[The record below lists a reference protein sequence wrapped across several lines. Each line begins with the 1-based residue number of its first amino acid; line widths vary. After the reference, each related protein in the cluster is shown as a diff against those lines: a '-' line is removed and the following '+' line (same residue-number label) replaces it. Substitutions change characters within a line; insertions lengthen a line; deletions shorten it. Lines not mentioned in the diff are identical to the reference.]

1 MSQPFVAV
9 RHGAV
14 MIELMPPAAHASS
27 VKELAYTFRANALEA
42 FSAIEL
48 HASFIQHC
56 VNCGSSK
63 VALAVFDTFRQ
74 TYNTATNDIHMVV
87 QAHGLDEAAA
97 RRVLKGYFS
106 AWPIVNSHIIPSFIG
121 VDTRLPALFTAEYTG
136 LMAMFGGQRG
146 TSSYLDEAEWLLD
159 AYRPLL
165 FDFVSR
171 MSAFLHRESQDN
183 RVSLVY
189 SKGLD
194 VFCWL
199 TTANTMPDNLYLLSI
214 PVCLPLVALIQLMH
228 VMVLYKTLGVSPG
241 ELTRHFK
248 VAVGH
253 SQGIGIAAAFSTLTD
268 EQSFYSVSERILG
281 IHMLAGAFP
290 QIKYPCHRLNA
301 LTAKNYSHISDGEPR
316 PMVSVQGITKPV
328 LEQLIS
334 KFNIRQLSPAEHAFL
349 AVANTVNHF
358 IVASEISSAAKL
370 VEFLRSES
378 ADPDQDQSRIPYP
391 LRKPV
396 IIAQYTTITAP
407 YHCPLLEP
415 AADEA
420 CAMSVEKGW
429 VFHASDMQIPVR
441 ASDDGHD
448 IRTESDLTRY
458 LFSAICVLLVDWPQA
473 TQCPGV
479 THIVDF
485 GPGGLSG
492 FGLIAYK
499 NIEGMGIPVVCA
511 GALVS
516 RSSKPYLGSKA
527 DLYKTDL
534 ASVTTV
540 LNWLAE
546 FGPKL
551 VRTAHDGQLHVDTPM
566 SRVLG
571 APTVMVAGMG
581 PTTAN
586 EKFVAA
592 INNAGYHV
600 ELGGGGIFTEEDLE
614 RKIDNL
620 VKLAKP
626 GQGITLN
633 CIYINQRMWSFQF
646 PALLRLRAKG
656 VPVAG
661 LCIGGGVPSLD
672 SAASIIDSLRS
683 VGIRHVAFKPS
694 TTGAIRD
701 VVNIA
706 KAHAGFPVV
715 LQWTG
720 GRAGG
725 HHSFEDFH
733 QPILETYAA
742 IRACRNIVLIAGSGF
757 GDAEGSLPYL
767 TGDWSTLLGRAPMPF
782 DGILLASRVMV
793 AKEAGTSLAAKELI
807 VASPGLSDSKWQN
820 TYDGPNGGVMTI
832 TSEYGELNHVLA
844 TRAMVFVDDLRT
856 TVLSQPRERHATLL
870 LARKDEIIARL
881 NSDYFR
887 PWFGRKTDGR
897 VVDLEEMTYAE
908 VISRLVELLYLKRQQ
923 RWIHESYH
931 RVVLDFLARAERRL
945 GMDLPEMSVMPE
957 LEEAPPAELVQSFTD
972 RYSAAESQLLYSE
985 DIQFFVGICKRR
997 GQKPVPFI
1005 VALDAD
1011 FATVLVK
1018 DSIWQSENLEAVVDH
1033 DPQRVVVQQ
1042 GPVATRYSTIVNEPV
1057 KDILDGIYHG
1067 HIAALLSRD
1076 YDGDVANVP
1085 VVECIGAQP
1094 GAVTL
1099 PASIN
1104 AQATDLMRM
1113 YQLPSAQDQLPDLGV
1128 WLDALAGPTNSWLR
1142 ALLTSPVIVEGSSYV
1157 DNYIPRALRPRPGQV
1172 VTVLADGLQPQ
1183 SLEIMDDS
1191 GTLVL
1196 KIERSSR
1203 CSIELNIYHSVASG
1217 TTSMCYL
1224 FVYHPEQPL
1233 TPIHFVTEG
1242 HGERMRKLCMDAWID
1257 NADVPTDNSDLI
1269 DTNCRLYSDGFVIT
1283 KEHVRAFCQNVGNRS
1298 KHYSQGI
1305 GGDIF
1310 APMDFLVVST
1320 LPNFMRALSSTA
1332 VTKDILKI
1340 LHLYNKYQIVD
1351 GATMLKVGESVS
1363 SDLTITDLVNTPI
1376 GRRAKLLINLY
1387 RYSQKV
1393 ATIESAFLYRDE
1405 FIDIDKTFEHALD
1418 QRFTIQLLTANDITV
1433 LLAKEWF
1440 VGCNNV
1446 SARLSPGSRVEFR
1459 LDSKYR
1465 FKSEN
1470 VYSRILTTGRAF
1482 IKSRSGQLVHIA
1494 DVHFACGV
1502 STKDPVVE
1510 YLRRNQEPLDASLLF
1525 DHDGHPLVS
1534 PDNHSLLHVTVPDS
1548 NWEYAKLSADGNP
1561 IHTNPYMADILGLPG
1576 PVTHGLWTSASTRA
1590 LVECY
1595 ASDDEPER
1603 IRVYQARFV
1612 GMVLPRDELRTE
1624 LFHIGMKCGRMLVK
1638 GVTSKVGGGP
1648 VLECTAE
1655 IEQPATAYVFTGQ
1668 GSQEVGMGME
1678 LYKQST
1684 AARDV
1689 WDRADRHMVDT
1700 YGISL
1705 LEIVRT
1711 NPKRLTVHFGGRRG
1725 EAIRRSYMLLS
1736 IRCSDKVSD
1745 CNAVPLFPEITL
1757 DSPSYTYRSP
1767 TGLLNSTQFT
1777 QAILITFAVA
1787 AIADMRTNSLV
1798 QKDAAFS
1805 GHSLGEYAALAA
1817 LSGMFAFEDVLDVTF
1832 YRGLLMQ
1839 SAVKRD
1845 VQGRSQYGMA
1855 AVDPSRLGHAVDESV
1870 LVATLAT
1877 ICEHSKGL
1885 LEVVNYNVRGSQY
1898 VVAGTLRQLAVLR
1911 LVLDG
1916 IATKCAPGD
1925 DDWQAHIAQIISN
1938 VLAKPVDSRPVRGRA
1953 TIPLPGIDVPFHS
1966 SQLLPGVGE
1975 FRVLL
1980 KEKIRPENIDYSAL
1994 HRRYVPNLTAV
2005 PFEVSRQY
2013 FSLIYNIT
2021 MSPVAAGILDDWSE
2035 SAMNNDDDIA
2045 RLAATLLVE
2054 LLAYQ
2059 FASPV
2064 QWIDTQDVL
2073 LGRLG
2078 VRRVVEI
2085 GVSPVLSGIATKTLK
2100 SEAFAGKHIDIL
2112 HIERDRDA
2120 IYYTQQRPEVIE
2132 PALSAMPAQ
2141 LEQPTLPVTT
2151 VAVEPI
2157 APVIQS
2163 SGTTA
2168 PLVDVPLQALDV
2180 VHALVTHKIK
2190 RSLADVSM
2198 AKSIKSLV
2206 SGKSTL
2212 QNEIVGDLHK
2222 EFGSKV
2228 PDKAE
2233 DLSLQDLATAIGA
2246 FGGGLGKHTQAQLA
2260 RLFSNK
2266 MPGGFSLSSA
2276 RSILQSVYGLGP
2288 QRQDTLLLSALTME
2302 PSSRLSND
2310 AEAKSWLG
2318 TVAQAYATM
2327 AGISYAVTSAG
2338 GSSSQTGAPVISS
2351 AEMEKMQQKQHEHIR
2366 QQIQVLAR
2374 YAGMDLR
2381 EGACLAEDEQAKAAK
2396 MQTKLDKI
2404 SAEFGD
2410 EFIDG
2415 AQPLFDTRKARR
2427 FDSSWNWVR
2436 QEAYELIQQAIAGCA
2451 AGSTNAPACVDEA
2464 ALQRLK
2470 NRSSPGL
2477 LQMLAGSLSILQVA
2491 NDDSLEPVIRLVSEV
2506 YDSCTQ
2512 SLTQP
2517 PVYREQSTPT
2527 GPHFDIG
2534 PDGTVTYSEVPRLD
2548 EPSFVD
2554 FVQHMRQP
2562 AAQDKPPFIHLKKQ
2576 LGDYDW
2582 SYCVKLSTMYYE
2594 GLSEISGGGL
2604 SFASKTALVAGCG
2617 RGSIGADIVCGLLS
2631 GGAKVIATTSSYS
2644 RKTTL
2649 FFEDMYRTHGARG
2662 SELVVVPFNQGSTGD
2677 VKQLVD
2683 YIYSDSG
2690 AAKGLNWDLDYVF
2703 PFAAVSD
2710 IGSFATNLGS
2720 RSELAQRVLLTNVMR
2735 LLGSI
2740 KDTKERLGYVTRPS
2754 LVVLPLSPNHGNF
2767 GGDGLY
2773 GECKLGLETTFNR
2786 WESESWQDYLS
2797 IAGAVIGWTRGTGLM
2812 SGNNVVAQEV
2822 ERIGVRTFSTR
2833 EIAFS
2838 ILGLAHSRICRI
2850 AYNQPIWADLSGGLN
2865 IIKHIG
2871 RVVSKAKTDIEQK
2884 SALLQLIAREN
2895 ALDYGSMS
2903 RLSWSTNNLDF
2914 AASPLARHKYDFPAP
2929 RQFDQLQHLRHLQ
2942 GMVNLDKVV
2951 VITGYGEIGP
2961 YGSASTRWEMEAHG
2975 KFSLEGCIELAW
2987 IMGLVKHS
2995 NGPLKTTSAMYV
3007 GWVDAKTEEP
3017 IRDVDVKA
3025 RYEEYILAHTGIR
3038 LIEPESTG
3046 GYDPNTRKL
3055 LREIQIEHDME
3066 PFEAT
3071 AEEAAA
3077 FKAQN
3082 GSNVDI
3088 WENSGRSSWSVKFLR
3103 GALIR
3108 VPMASRASRLSAGLL
3123 PTGWDPRRYG
3133 IPEAVVKQVDIVVC
3147 YALVV
3152 TIEALVRSGITDPY
3166 ELYKYFHVSEV
3177 GNTMGS
3183 GIGGSRAIQDIFR
3196 RRHLDKEVKS
3206 DAIQE
3211 SFISTVQAWVNML
3224 LMSGSGPVKP
3234 VVGAC
3239 ATAVLSIDT
3248 AIETIQSGKAE
3259 FMIAGGVED
3268 FIHESSVEFAHM
3280 GATSNSIDETA
3291 QGRTPSEMCRPCT
3304 TTRNGFTEAQGAGV
3318 VTLMSASAALR
3329 IGAPIYGIMAMSG
3342 TATDKQGQSVP
3353 APGKG
3358 VLTSAREVSGG
3369 GVPSRMLNFDY
3380 RRRQLQRQL
3389 AALDVWKQA
3398 EFDELTDATTD
3409 VVGNVDLHVLDSA
3422 RQIEKEYLHQR
3433 HSLQDVW
3440 GNEFWRK
3447 DTAISPLRGS
3457 LAVWGLTA
3465 DDIGVAS
3472 FHGTST
3478 VANDKNESDIFNS
3491 QLAHLGRT
3499 PGHVVPVMCQK
3510 WLTGH
3515 SKGAAA
3521 SFMVNGALQTMRTGL
3536 IPGNRNADNIAK
3548 ELEAYDYALY
3558 LSKSVQTMGIKSC
3571 LLKSFGFGQVGGEVL
3586 LVHSDYLFAT
3596 LTQEQ
3601 LEKYNV
3607 RLQRREPKA
3616 HRYLQDTLVGNHAFV
3631 QVKSSPPYTAEQEK
3645 SVYLNPLARAKYD
3658 PATKSYKF

>member
-1 MSQPFVAV
+1 P
-9 RHGAV
+9 
-14 MIELMPPAAHASS
+14 
-27 VKELAYTFRANALEA
+27 
-42 FSAIEL
+42 
-48 HASFIQHC
+48 
-56 VNCGSSK
+56 
-63 VALAVFDTFRQ
+63 
-74 TYNTATNDIHMVV
+74 
-87 QAHGLDEAAA
+87 
-97 RRVLKGYFS
+97 
-106 AWPIVNSHIIPSFIG
+106 
-121 VDTRLPALFTAEYTG
+121 
-136 LMAMFGGQRG
+136 
-146 TSSYLDEAEWLLD
+146 
-159 AYRPLL
+159 
-165 FDFVSR
+165 
-171 MSAFLHRESQDN
+171 
-183 RVSLVY
+183 
-189 SKGLD
+189 
-194 VFCWL
+194 
-199 TTANTMPDNLYLLSI
+199 
-214 PVCLPLVALIQLMH
+214 
-228 VMVLYKTLGVSPG
+228 
-241 ELTRHFK
+241 
-248 VAVGH
+248 
-253 SQGIGIAAAFSTLTD
+253 
-268 EQSFYSVSERILG
+268 
-281 IHMLAGAFP
+281 
-290 QIKYPCHRLNA
+290 
-301 LTAKNYSHISDGEPR
+301 
-316 PMVSVQGITKPV
+316 
-328 LEQLIS
+328 
-334 KFNIRQLSPAEHAFL
+334 SPAEHAFL
-349 AVANTVNHF
+349 AVANTVNQY
-358 IVASEISSAAKL
+358 IVACEISSAAKF

-378 ADPDQDQSRIPYP
+378 ADPDQDQSRIPFP

-396 IIAQYTTITAP
+396 IAVQYTTITAP
-407 YHCPLLEP
+407 YHSPLLEP

-420 CAMSVEKGW
+420 CTMAVEKEW
-429 VFHASDMQIPVR
+429 VLHASDMRIPVR

-448 IRTESDLTRY
+448 IRFETDLTRY
-458 LFSAICVLLVDWPQA
+458 LFSAICVLPVDWPQA
-473 TQCPGV
+473 TRYPGV

-492 FGLIAYK
+492 FGFIAYK
-499 NIEGMGIPVVCA
+499 NIEGMGIPVICA

-527 DLYKTDL
+527 DLHRTNL
-534 ASVTTV
+534 ADVTTV
-540 LNWLAE
+540 PNWLAE
-546 FGPKL
+546 FRPRL
-551 VRTAHDGQLHVDTPM
+551 VRTALDGQLHIDTLM
-566 SRVLG
+566 SRMLG

-586 EKFVAA
+586 EEFVAA
-592 INNAGYHV
+592 ISNAGYHV

-620 VKLAKP
+620 VKLSKP

-656 VPVAG
+656 VPIVG

-672 SAASIIDSLRS
+672 SATSVIDSLRS

-694 TTGAIRD
+694 TADAIRH
-701 VVNIA
+701 VVKIA
-706 KAHAGFPVV
+706 RAHADFPVV

-733 QPILETYAA
+733 QPILETYAT
-742 IRACRNIVLIAGSGF
+742 IRACRNVVLIAGSGF

-767 TGDWSTLLGRAPMPF
+767 TGNWSVAFGRAPMPF

-807 VASPGLSDSKWQN
+807 VTSPGLSDSEWQS
-820 TYDGPNGGVMTI
+820 TYGGPNGGVMTI

-844 TRAMVFVDDLRT
+844 TRAMVFVNDLRST
-856 TVLSQPRERHATLL
+856 ILGQPREKHPALL

-887 PWFGRKTDGR
+887 PWFGCKSDGR
-897 VVDLEEMTYAE
+897 VVDLEDMTYAE
-908 VISRLVELLYLKRQQ
+908 VISRLVELMYVKHQQ
-923 RWIHESYH
+923 RWIHESYR
-931 RVVLDFLARAERRL
+931 RVVFDFVARAERRL
-945 GMDLPEMSVMPE
+945 GTNIPEMTVMPE
-957 LEEAPPAELVQSFTD
+957 LLYVSSGELAQSFTD
-972 RYSAAESQLLYSE
+972 KYSAAESQLLHSE
-985 DIQFFVGICKRR
+985 DIQFFIGICKRR

-1005 VALDAD
+1005 TVLDAD
-1011 FATVLVK
+1011 FTTTLVK
-1018 DSIWQSENLEAVVDH
+1018 DSIWQSENLDVIVDQ
-1033 DPQRVVVQQ
+1033 DPQRVVIQQ

-1057 KDILDGIYHG
+1057 KDILDGVYHG

-1076 YDGDVANVP
+1076 YNGNAVNVP
-1085 VVECIGAQP
+1085 AVEYIGAQP
-1094 GAVTL
+1094 KAATL
-1099 PASIN
+1099 PASVS
-1104 AQATDLMRM
+1104 AQVTDSEST
-1113 YQLPSAQDQLPDLGV
+1113 YQLPRAQDQLPDLSM
-1128 WLDALAGPTNSWLR
+1128 WLNALAGPTNSWLR
-1142 ALLTSPVIVEGSSYV
+1142 ALLTTPVIVEGSSYV
-1157 DNYIPRALRPRPGQV
+1157 DNYVPRALRPRPGQV
-1172 VTVLADGLQPQ
+1172 VTVLADGRQPQ
-1183 SLEIMDDS
+1183 SLEIVDDS
-1191 GTLVL
+1191 DMLVL
-1196 KIERSSR
+1196 KIERTPGGN
-1203 CSIELNIYHSVASG
+1203 IELNIYHSVASG

-1224 FVYHPEQPL
+1224 FLYHPEQPL

-1242 HGERMRKLCMDAWID
+1242 HGERMRRLCMDAWID

-1269 DTNCRLYSDGFVIT
+1269 DTNCRLYSNGFVIT
-1283 KEHVRAFCQNVGNRS
+1283 KEHVHAFCQNVGSRS
-1298 KHYSQGI
+1298 KHYSQGV
-1305 GGDIF
+1305 GGDMF

-1332 VTKDILKI
+1332 VTNDILKI
-1340 LHLYNKYQIVD
+1340 LHLYNKYTIVD
-1351 GATMLKVGESVS
+1351 GAEVLRVGESVS
-1363 SDLTITDLVNTPI
+1363 SELAITDLVNTPI

-1387 RYSQKV
+1387 RRCGQKI
-1393 ATIESAFLYRDE
+1393 AAIESAFLYRND

-1418 QRFTIQLLTANDITV
+1418 RRFTIQLATPNDVII
-1433 LLAKEWF
+1433 LEAKEWF
-1440 VGCNNV
+1440 VYCENV
-1446 SARLSPGSRVEFR
+1446 SARLSSGSRVEFH
-1459 LDSKYR
+1459 LDSEYR
-1465 FKSEN
+1465 FKSES
-1470 VYSRILTTGRAF
+1470 VYSSIFTTGRAF
-1482 IKSRSGQLVHIA
+1482 IKSVSGQLVHIA
-1494 DVHFACGV
+1494 DIYFMCGV

-1534 PDNHSLLHVTVPDS
+1534 PGDHSLLHVTVPDS

-1561 IHTNPYMADILGLPG
+1561 IHTNPYMADLLGLPG

-1595 ASDDEPER
+1595 AADDEPER
-1603 IRVYQARFV
+1603 IRMYQANFV

-1624 LFHIGMKCGRMLVK
+1624 IFHVGMKSGRMLVK

-1668 GSQEVGMGME
+1668 GSQEVGMGMD
-1678 LYKQST
+1678 LYKQSA
-1684 AARDV
+1684 AARNV
-1689 WDRADRHMVDT
+1689 WDRADRHMVDK
-1700 YGISL
+1700 YGVSL

-1736 IRCSDKVSD
+1736 IRCNNKASG
-1745 CNAVPLFPEITL
+1745 CNAISLFPDITL

-1777 QAILITFAVA
+1777 QTILITFAVA
-1787 AIADMRTNSLV
+1787 AIADMRASSLV
-1798 QKDAAFS
+1798 QKDAAFA

-1817 LSGMFAFEDVLDVTF
+1817 LSGMFAFEDILDVTF

-1839 SAVKRD
+1839 SAVTRD

-1870 LVATLAT
+1870 LVSTLAT

-1885 LEVVNYNVRGSQY
+1885 LEVVNHNVRGSQY

-1911 LVLDG
+1911 LVLDSM
-1916 IATKCAPGD
+1916 ATKCAPAD
-1925 DDWQAHIAQIISN
+1925 DDWQAHVAQIISD

-1966 SQLLPGVGE
+1966 SQLLSGVGE
-1975 FRVLL
+1975 FRILL
-1980 KEKIRPENIDYSAL
+1980 QEKIRPENIDYSAL
-1994 HRRYVPNLTAV
+1994 HLRYVPNLTAV

-2013 FSLIYNIT
+2013 FSLVYNIT
-2021 MSPVAAGILDDWSE
+2021 MSPIAASILDDWSE
-2035 SAMNNDDDIA
+2035 SALDSSDDTA
-2045 RLAATLLVE
+2045 RLAAILLVE

-2073 LGRLG
+2073 FSNLG
-2078 VRRVVEI
+2078 VRRLVEI
-2085 GVSPVLSGIATKTLK
+2085 GASPVLSGMAAKTLK
-2100 SEAFAGKHIDIL
+2100 SESFAGKNVDVL
-2112 HIERDRDA
+2112 HVGHDRDA
-2120 IYYTQQRPEVIE
+2120 IYYTQQHQEMSE
-2132 PALSAMPAQ
+2132 PAPSAIPAQ
-2141 LEQPTLPVTT
+2141 PEQPSLPAAT
-2151 VAVEPI
+2151 VVVEPI
-2157 APVIQS
+2157 ATNVQP
-2163 SGTTA
+2163 SGTA
-2168 PLVDVPLQALDV
+2168 ASLADVPLQALDV
-2180 VHALVTHKIK
+2180 VHALVAHKIK
-2190 RSLADVSM
+2190 RSLADVSTT
-2198 AKSIKSLV
+2198 KSIKSLV
-2206 SGKSTL
+2206 GGKSTL

-2233 DLSLQDLATAIGA
+2233 DLSLQDLASAIGA
-2246 FGGGLGKHTQAQLA
+2246 IGGGLGKHTQAQLA

-2276 RSILQSVYGLGP
+2276 QSTLQSAYGLGP
-2288 QRQDTLLLSALTME
+2288 QRQDALLLVALTME
-2302 PSSRLSND
+2302 PFSRLSRD
-2310 AEAKSWLG
+2310 VEAKSWLDS
-2318 TVAQAYATM
+2318 VAQAYAAK
-2327 AGISYAVTSAG
+2327 AGISYVVTSAG
-2338 GSSSQTGAPVISS
+2338 SSSGQTGAPVISS

-2381 EGACLAEDEQAKAAK
+2381 EGARLAENEQDRAAKAQAK
-2396 MQTKLDKI
+2396 LDSI
-2404 SAEFGD
+2404 SAELGD
-2410 EFIDG
+2410 ELIDG
-2415 AQPLFDTRKARR
+2415 VRPLFDGRKARR

-2436 QEAYELIQQAIAGCA
+2436 QEAYELIQQAIASCS
-2451 AGSTNAPACVDEA
+2451 AGSTNAPAVVDDA
-2464 ALQRLK
+2464 NLQQLK

-2477 LQMLAGSLSILQVA
+2477 LQMLAGSLSILQAA
-2491 NDDSLEPVIRLVSEV
+2491 NDDSLEPVIKLVSKLHN
-2506 YDSCTQ
+2506 DCTR
-2512 SLTQP
+2512 SLKQP
-2517 PVYREQSTPT
+2517 PVYRELSTPT
-2527 GPHFDIG
+2527 GPQIDIG
-2534 PDGTVTYSEVPRLD
+2534 SDGTLTYSEVPRPD
-2548 EPSFVD
+2548 ELSFVD

-2562 AAQDKPPFIHLKKQ
+2562 AAQDMPPFIHLKKQ
-2576 LGDYDW
+2576 SVDSAW
-2582 SYCVKLSTMYYE
+2582 SYCTELSTMYYK
-2594 GLSEISGGGL
+2594 GLSEVCGSGL
-2604 SFASKTALVAGCG
+2604 SFAGKTALVTGCG

-2631 GGAKVIATTSSYS
+2631 GGAKVIATTSSYG

-2662 SELVVVPFNQGSTGD
+2662 SELIVVPFNQGSTGD
-2677 VKQLVD
+2677 IKQLVD

-2690 AAKGLNWDLDYVF
+2690 VAKGLGWDLSYVF

-2710 IGSFATNLGS
+2710 VGSFATNLGS
-2720 RSELAQRVLLTNVMR
+2720 HSEFAQRVLLTNVIR
-2735 LLGSI
+2735 LLGGI
-2740 KDTKERLGYVTRPS
+2740 KDVKERLGYVTRPS
-2754 LVVLPLSPNHGNF
+2754 LVVLPLSPNHGIF

-2773 GECKLGLETTFNR
+2773 GECKIGLETAFNR

-2812 SGNNVVAQEV
+2812 SGNNMVAQEV

-2833 EIAFS
+2833 DMAFS
-2838 ILGLAHSRICRI
+2838 ILGLTHPRICCT
-2850 AYNQPIWADLSGGLN
+2850 AYSQPIWADLSGGLN

-2871 RVVSKAKTDIEQK
+2871 RVMSKAKMDIEQK

-2895 ALDYGSMS
+2895 ALDYESMS
-2903 RLSWSTNNLDF
+2903 RPSSFTNSLDF

-2975 KFSLEGCIELAW
+2975 EFSLEGCIELAW
-2987 IMGLVKHS
+2987 IMGLIKHS
-2995 NGPLKTTSAMYV
+2995 NGPLKATGAMYV

-3017 IRDVDVKA
+3017 IRDIDVKS

-3055 LREIQIEHDME
+3055 LREIQIEHNME

-3082 GSNVDI
+3082 GGNVDI
-3088 WENSGRSSWSVKFLR
+3088 WENSGRSSWSVKFLK

-3108 VPMASRASRLSAGLL
+3108 VPMASRANRLSAGLL

-3152 TIEALVRSGITDPY
+3152 TMEALIRSGITDPY
-3166 ELYKYFHVSEV
+3166 ELYKHFHVSEV

-3211 SFISTVQAWVNML
+3211 SFISTVQAWINML

-3248 AIETIQSGKAE
+3248 AIDTIQSGKAE

-3280 GATSNSIDETA
+3280 GATSNSIDEAA

-3304 TTRNGFTEAQGAGV
+3304 STRNGFTEAQGAGV

-3329 IGAPIYGIMAMSG
+3329 IGAPIYGVIAMSG

-3358 VLTSAREVSGG
+3358 VLTSAREVSGSG
-3369 GVPSRMLNFDY
+3369 IPSRMLNFDY

-3389 AALDVWKQA
+3389 AALDAWKQE

-3409 VVGNVDLHVLDSA
+3409 IVGDVDLHVLDSA

-3491 QLAHLGRT
+3491 QLTHLGRT
-3499 PGHVVPVMCQK
+3499 PGHVVPVICQK

-3558 LSKSVQTMGIKSC
+3558 LSKSVQTTGIKSC